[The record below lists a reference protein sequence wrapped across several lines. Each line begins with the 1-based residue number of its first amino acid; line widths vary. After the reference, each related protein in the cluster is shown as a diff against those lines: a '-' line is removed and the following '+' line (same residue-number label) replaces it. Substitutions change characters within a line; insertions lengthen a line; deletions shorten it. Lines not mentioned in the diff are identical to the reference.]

1 MRKFYHVH
9 TTFIFKYKL
18 LRDQCPPMFPVYPK
32 HINERTVT
40 FQNKD
45 HGHSTFYAPTTKW
58 YWKKLKT
65 PNTADIIWMLYLT
78 HTIQDDNLQTQNL
91 TKKLPISPWNAL
103 KSGIINKQLSG
114 YFPINLNSIE
124 CHNLCPSVQTVLFVG
139 ICGRTGILRQH
150 EWG

>member
-45 HGHSTFYAPTTKW
+45 HGHSTFYAPTTILEEIKNPK
-58 YWKKLKT
+58 YSRH
-65 PNTADIIWMLYLT
+65 YL
-78 HTIQDDNLQTQNL
+78 NV
-91 TKKLPISPWNAL
+91 ISYTYNP
-103 KSGIINKQLSG
+103 G
-114 YFPINLNSIE
+114 
-124 CHNLCPSVQTVLFVG
+124 
-139 ICGRTGILRQH
+139 
-150 EWG
+150 